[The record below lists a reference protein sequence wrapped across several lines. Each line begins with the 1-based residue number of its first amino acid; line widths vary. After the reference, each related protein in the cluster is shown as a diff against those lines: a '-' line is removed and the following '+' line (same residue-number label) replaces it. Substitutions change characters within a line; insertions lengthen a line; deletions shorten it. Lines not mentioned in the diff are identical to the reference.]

1 MVGFNQIVSI
11 ALIIG
16 VAYVAIQYGPDI
28 VKKAK
33 ASFDEMQANAQSAPD
48 TSSDGGPG
56 FMQGLPQP
64 SGGSQPTSAP
74 PQVDDSSLVNPP
86 DMTTSSAP
94 PDTMPNGSV
103 QDYTV
108 PGNGFGDT
116 GIYNLPSA
124 PSTANSQVDKSG
136 LLQQYPTVSSPQNPV
151 HKKKKGSTT
160 ITKQQR
166 QQEHMQNTQT
176 SQGHPVA
183 PPHVSVSQAHPSVG
197 PATDTPRRPRPV
209 PPSTGGRGNIQSRFA
224 PGTQARADIEFQIG
238 CNCNGTT
245 CCYRGHTCD
254 GSISAEC
261 THTASPD
268 KATTDRACAALRT
281 RFLNKNP
288 CTRPASK
295 APKSAFPPIRPAP
308 CAAACAPFKNSPGTY
323 SKCCR
328 NHLATPRVQPKMTTE
343 MALNP
348 TANVAYGIGDTG
360 DIVSLD
366 SMFVTVA

>member
-33 ASFDEMQANAQSAPD
+33 ASYDEMQANAQGGAD
-48 TSSDGGPG
+48 TSAGDPG

-64 SGGSQPTSAP
+64 TGSQPVSAP

-86 DMTTSSAP
+86 DTTTSPA
-94 PDTMPNGSV
+94 DTGVYNLGSV
-103 QDYTV
+103 KDYTV

-116 GIYNLPSA
+116 GVYNLPS
-124 PSTANSQVDKSG
+124 PANSQIDKSG

-151 HKKKKGSTT
+151 HKKKSTT

-183 PPHVSVSQAHPSVG
+183 PPAVSVSQAHPTVG

-209 PPSTGGRGNIQSRFA
+209 PQSTGGRANIQSRFA
-224 PGTQARADIEFQIG
+224 PGTQARADIEYQIG

-261 THTASPD
+261 THTSSPD
-268 KATTDRACAALRT
+268 KATTNRACAALRT
-281 RFLNKNP
+281 RFLTKNP

-295 APKSAFPPIRPAP
+295 PSKSAFPPIRAAP

-328 NHLATPRVQPKMTTE
+328 NHLATSQPKTTTE

-366 SMFVTVA
+366 SMFVTIA